1 MRGAHDPELDPP
13 PVRRPERLAPDFK
26 RFQRLIANPFLALA
40 ALVGWFFGLRQALDA
55 RSLPAVLALAASLG
69 GVVFLLHYH
78 CLDCGATGWLFR
90 WRTHAC
96 PRSLARQ
103 REGQP
108 LRFRGPTPTTQL
120 VLWGYAL
127 LIGTL
132 LALVVLR
139 AER

>member
-1 MRGAHDPELDPP
+1 MRGEHDPELDPP
-13 PVRRPERLAPDFK
+13 PVRRPVRLGSDFR
-26 RFQRLIANPFLALA
+26 RFQRLVANPFLALA
-40 ALVGWFFGLRQALDA
+40 ALVGWVIGLRRAYEA
-55 RSLPAVLALAASLG
+55 RNLPVLLVLVASLG
-69 GVVFLLHYH
+69 GVVFLLQYH

-90 WRTHAC
+90 WKSHAC

-103 REGQP
+103 RDGRP

-139 AER
+139 ADR